1 MSEENKAIL
10 RRFIEEVLNK
20 KNLGAADQFMAP
32 NFVDHDPASPGAEP
46 NIEGFKQAFG
56 VFFTAFPDLTY
67 TIEDIMAEGDKVVV
81 RGTFR
86 GTQRAEFMGIPATG
100 KEINVTGIHIARMA
114 NGKMVEHWGNDNDL
128 GMMQQLG
135 VIPEQG

>member
-46 NIEGFKQAFG
+46 NIGGVQAG
-56 VFFTAFPDLTY
+56 LRRLLHCLP
-67 TIEDIMAEGDKVVV
+67 
-81 RGTFR
+81 R
-86 GTQRAEFMGIPATG
+86 P
-100 KEINVTGIHIARMA
+100 HIY
-114 NGKMVEHWGNDNDL
+114 H
-128 GMMQQLG
+128 
-135 VIPEQG
+135 